1 MYDKMIGVDP
11 SEPTE
16 AEHQAKAITKPRY
29 MIWRETLSSTATL
42 GFRIEGVKLA
52 NNKPLHEEFKT
63 VRTRE
68 EVSRHLKKFVKKS
81 EIRRK
86 LLDELMNIRIA
97 LEKSEFFMHHE
108 VIGSSLLF
116 VYDSHNQA
124 RVSIIDFG
132 KTIPLP
138 DGMTTNHRTPWQEGN
153 HEDGYLF
160 GLDNLI
166 SIWEAL

>member
-81 EIRRK
+81 EIRVSGW
-86 LLDELMNIRIA
+86 LD
-97 LEKSEFFMHHE
+97 
-108 VIGSSLLF
+108 V
-116 VYDSHNQA
+116 
-124 RVSIIDFG
+124 
-132 KTIPLP
+132 
-138 DGMTTNHRTPWQEGN
+138 
-153 HEDGYLF
+153 
-160 GLDNLI
+160 
-166 SIWEAL
+166 